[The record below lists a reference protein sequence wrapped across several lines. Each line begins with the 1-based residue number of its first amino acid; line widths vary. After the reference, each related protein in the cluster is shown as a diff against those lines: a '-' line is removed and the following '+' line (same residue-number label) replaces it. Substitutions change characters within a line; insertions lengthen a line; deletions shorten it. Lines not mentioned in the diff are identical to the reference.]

1 MRKEIRDRLI
11 KEHGGKCAICGAKM
25 NLEIDHIIPV
35 SKGGRENESN
45 MQVLCR
51 SCNSRKGNRIDY
63 TQFFKFD
70 ESPEYMLMDRSIC
83 ILRLTA
89 KEWSNLTEAMFDLH
103 KQYWGS

>member
-70 ESPEYMLMDRSIC
+70 ESPEYMLVSRDIPISSLSVRE
-83 ILRLTA
+83 RA
-89 KEWSNLTEAMFDLH
+89 NLIEAMLDLH
-103 KQYWGS
+103 RQHWGE

>member
-1 MRKEIRDRLI
+1 MRKEIRNRLI
-11 KEHGGKCAICGAKM
+11 KEHGGKCAICGTNM

-70 ESPEYMLMDRSIC
+70 ESPEYMLVSRDIPISSLSVRE
-83 ILRLTA
+83 RA
-89 KEWSNLTEAMFDLH
+89 NLIEAMFDLH
-103 KQYWGS
+103 RQHWGE

>member
-70 ESPEYMLMDRSIC
+70 ESPEYMLVSRDIPISSLSVRE
-83 ILRLTA
+83 RA
-89 KEWSNLTEAMFDLH
+89 NLIEAMFDLH
-103 KQYWGS
+103 RQHWGK